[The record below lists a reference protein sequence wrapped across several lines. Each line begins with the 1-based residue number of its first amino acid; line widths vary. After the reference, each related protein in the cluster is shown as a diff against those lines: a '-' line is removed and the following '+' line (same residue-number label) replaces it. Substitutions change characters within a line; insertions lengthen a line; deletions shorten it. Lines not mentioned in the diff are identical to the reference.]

1 MAYNYRRLGRNANI
15 VVIYKNHII
24 LQEFPLI
31 QSDFLTHLTQLNIT
45 LSPQQLTAVQ
55 AVEGPVL
62 LLAVPGSG
70 KTTVLVTR
78 LGYMVKCCSVYPEE
92 ILTLTY
98 TVAATK
104 DMAERFR
111 YLFGSEL
118 ALRMEFRTIN
128 GICSKVIY
136 EYGRRIGKTAFE
148 LLTDEKQIAGML
160 SQIYVQEAGEYPTES
175 DLQSVRSYITYIK
188 NSMLSESEIR
198 EFEKMCEG
206 IPIARIYQRYC
217 SRMREE
223 KLMDYDDQLLHAYTI
238 LKKVPQVLSEFQK
251 KYHYICVDEAQDT
264 SKIQH
269 EIIKLLAGAND
280 NLFMVGDEDQS
291 IYGFRAAYPQA
302 LLDFEKDHKNAK
314 VLLMEENFRSNAR
327 IVERADH
334 FIRKNTLR
342 HKKEMHATR
351 EPQQDVHVI
360 ELSSRGAQHTY
371 LAKVANGCSEQTAV
385 LYRDNESVIPLVDLL
400 EYEQIP
406 YRIKN
411 AELGFFT
418 HRIVQDIRNIITFAL
433 NPYDTE
439 SFMQIYYKLNMYLKK
454 LDAMQA
460 VQISVERDIPVLDA
474 AIGHCGL
481 KARTVSSLKS
491 IRTHLNHMR
500 TEQAGR
506 AIGRIVQYMGYREY
520 LERAGLKENKVFI
533 LKNIAART
541 DMLQDF
547 LNRLSYLQDVMQ
559 HKEPAYDC
567 PFILSTIHSSKGLE
581 YDRVYLLDIL
591 DGVFP
596 EEVPAKR
603 LDGKELESY
612 EEERRIFYVGV
623 TRAREELYLFAT
635 KTPSLFRD
643 QLLGRSVKAV
653 NTVYS
658 AYSKT
663 LMQGYAQEN
672 TIDEAAYQA
681 FEEGL
686 QPGAV
691 VHHKKFGAG
700 KVISQ
705 VGNKVSIRFA
715 GEQAPKVFDRTVLY
729 RSHLLS

>member
-1 MAYNYRRLGRNANI
+1 M
-15 VVIYKNHII
+15 
-24 LQEFPLI
+24 I
-31 QSDFLTHLTQLNIT
+31 QSDFLTHLAQLNIT
-45 LSPQQLTAVQ
+45 ISPQQLTAVQ

-118 ALRMEFRTIN
+118 ASRMEFRTIN

-198 EFEKMCEG
+198 EFEKECEG

-238 LKKVPQVLSEFQK
+238 LKKVPQVLSDFQK

-264 SKIQH
+264 SRIQH

-302 LLDFEKDHKNAK
+302 LLDFEKDHKNAQ

-360 ELSSRGAQHTY
+360 ELSSRGAQYTY

-418 HRIVQDIRNIITFAL
+418 HRIVQNVRNIITFAL

-460 VQISVERDIPVLDA
+460 VQISMERDIPVLDA

-491 IRTHLNHMR
+491 IRMHLNHMR

-533 LKNIAART
+533 LKNIATRT

-559 HKEPAYDC
+559 HKEQAYDC

-581 YDRVYLLDIL
+581 YTRVYLADMLA
-591 DGVFP
+591 GVLPAAIPPGGCRPDSP
-596 EEVPAKR
+596 EANA
-603 LDGKELESY
+603 Y
-612 EEERRIFYVGV
+612 EEERRLYYVGM
-623 TRAREELYLFAT
+623 TRAKEQLYIFTFGPNMTSVFSGEVLKKPKERQILPEKAQ
-635 KTPSLFRD
+635 KNIHKNVQKKVQ
-643 QLLGRSVKAV
+643 QLS
-653 NTVYS
+653 
-658 AYSKT
+658 
-663 LMQGYAQEN
+663 AQEVEKCIEACVTGCKVQHRKYGTGEIISGDGRIAEILFLGEN
-672 TIDEAAYQA
+672 TPRKISLPIA
-681 FEEGL
+681 FSAQIL
-686 QPGAV
+686 TL
-691 VHHKKFGAG
+691 K
-700 KVISQ
+700 
-705 VGNKVSIRFA
+705 
-715 GEQAPKVFDRTVLY
+715 
-729 RSHLLS
+729 

>member
-1 MAYNYRRLGRNANI
+1 MT
-15 VVIYKNHII
+15 H
-24 LQEFPLI
+24 Q
-31 QSDFLTHLTQLNIT
+31 DFLTHLTQLNIT

-118 ALRMEFRTIN
+118 ASRMEFRTIN

-198 EFEKMCEG
+198 EFEKACEG

-217 SRMREE
+217 SRLREE

-238 LKKVPQVLSEFQK
+238 LKKVPQVLSDFQK

-302 LLDFEKDHKNAK
+302 LLEFEKDHKNAK

-360 ELSSRGAQHTY
+360 ELSSRGAQYTY
-371 LAKVANGCSEQTAV
+371 LAKVANGCNEQTAV

-418 HRIVQDIRNIITFAL
+418 HRIVQDIRNIIKFAL

-460 VQISVERDIPVLDA
+460 VQISIERDIPVLDA
-474 AIGHCGL
+474 AIDHCGL

-491 IRTHLNHMR
+491 IRTHLNHIR

-520 LERAGLKENKVFI
+520 LEKAGLKENKVFI
-533 LKNIAART
+533 LKNIASRT
-541 DMLQDF
+541 DTLQDF

-581 YDRVYLLDIL
+581 YDRVYLLDVL

-596 EEVPAKR
+596 VEVPAKR
-603 LDGKELESY
+603 MDGKELESY

-623 TRAREELYLFAT
+623 TRAREELYLFAL

-658 AYSKT
+658 AYSKA
-663 LMQGYAQEN
+663 LMQGQAQEN
-672 TIDEAAYQA
+672 MIEEAVYQA
-681 FEEGL
+681 FAEGL
-686 QPGAV
+686 QPGV
-691 VHHKKFGAG
+691 EVHHKKFGTG

-715 GEQAPKVFDRTVLY
+715 GEQAPKVFDRMVLF
-729 RSHLLS
+729 RSHLLSLE

>member
-1 MAYNYRRLGRNANI
+1 M
-15 VVIYKNHII
+15 
-24 LQEFPLI
+24 I
-31 QSDFLTHLTQLNIT
+31 QSDFLTHLNQLNIT

-118 ALRMEFRTIN
+118 ASRMEFRTIN

-148 LLTDEKQIAGML
+148 LLTDEKRIAGML

-198 EFEKMCEG
+198 EFEKACEG

-238 LKKVPQVLSEFQK
+238 LKKVPQVLSDFQK

-302 LLDFEKDHKNAK
+302 LLEFEKDHKDAK

-360 ELSSRGAQHTY
+360 ELSSRGAQYTY

-418 HRIVQDIRNIITFAL
+418 HRIVQDIRNIINFAL

-460 VQISVERDIPVLDA
+460 VQISMERDIPVLDA
-474 AIGHCGL
+474 AIDHCGL

-491 IRTHLNHMR
+491 IRTHFNHIR

-533 LKNIAART
+533 LKNIASRT
-541 DMLQDF
+541 DTLQDF

-559 HKEPAYDC
+559 HKEQAYDC

-581 YDRVYLLDIL
+581 YDRVYLLDVM

-603 LDGKELESY
+603 LDGKELEAY

-623 TRAREELYLFAT
+623 TRAREELYLFAL

-658 AYSKT
+658 AYSKALT
-663 LMQGYAQEN
+663 RGQAQEN
-672 TIDEAAYQA
+672 TIEDAAYQA

-686 QPGAV
+686 QPGAE
-691 VHHKKFGAG
+691 VHHKKFGTG

-715 GEQAPKVFDRTVLY
+715 GEQTPKVFDRMVLF
-729 RSHLLS
+729 RSHLLSLE

>member
-1 MAYNYRRLGRNANI
+1 M
-15 VVIYKNHII
+15 
-24 LQEFPLI
+24 
-31 QSDFLTHLTQLNIT
+31 
-45 LSPQQLTAVQ
+45 
-55 AVEGPVL
+55 
-62 LLAVPGSG
+62 
-70 KTTVLVTR
+70 
-78 LGYMVKCCSVYPEE
+78 
-92 ILTLTY
+92 
-98 TVAATK
+98 
-104 DMAERFR
+104 
-111 YLFGSEL
+111 
-118 ALRMEFRTIN
+118 
-128 GICSKVIY
+128 
-136 EYGRRIGKTAFE
+136 
-148 LLTDEKQIAGML
+148 
-160 SQIYVQEAGEYPTES
+160 
-175 DLQSVRSYITYIK
+175 
-188 NSMLSESEIR
+188 
-198 EFEKMCEG
+198 
-206 IPIARIYQRYC
+206 
-217 SRMREE
+217 
-223 KLMDYDDQLLHAYTI
+223 
-238 LKKVPQVLSEFQK
+238 
-251 KYHYICVDEAQDT
+251 
-264 SKIQH
+264 
-269 EIIKLLAGAND
+269 
-280 NLFMVGDEDQS
+280 
-291 IYGFRAAYPQA
+291 
-302 LLDFEKDHKNAK
+302 
-314 VLLMEENFRSNAR
+314 
-327 IVERADH
+327 
-334 FIRKNTLR
+334 
-342 HKKEMHATR
+342 
-351 EPQQDVHVI
+351 
-360 ELSSRGAQHTY
+360 
-371 LAKVANGCSEQTAV
+371 
-385 LYRDNESVIPLVDLL
+385 YRDNESVIPLVDLL

-418 HRIVQDIRNIITFAL
+418 HRIVQDVRNIITFAL

-460 VQISVERDIPVLDA
+460 VQISMERDIPVLDA

-491 IRTHLNHMR
+491 IRTHLNRMR

-533 LKNIAART
+533 LKNIATRT

-559 HKEPAYDC
+559 HKEQAYDC

-596 EEVPAKR
+596 EKVPAKR
-603 LDGKELESY
+603 LDGKELEAY

-663 LMQGYAQEN
+663 LMQGSAQEN
-672 TIDEAAYQA
+672 TIEEAAYQA

-686 QPGAV
+686 QPGAE
-691 VHHKKFGAG
+691 VHHKKFGTG

-705 VGNKVSIRFA
+705 VGNKVSIRFV

>member
-1 MAYNYRRLGRNANI
+1 MT
-15 VVIYKNHII
+15 H
-24 LQEFPLI
+24 Q
-31 QSDFLTHLTQLNIT
+31 DFLTHLTQLNIT

-198 EFEKMCEG
+198 EFEKECEG

-238 LKKVPQVLSEFQK
+238 LKKVPQVLSDFQK

-264 SKIQH
+264 SRIQH

-302 LLDFEKDHKNAK
+302 LLDFEKDHKNAQ

-360 ELSSRGAQHTY
+360 ELSSRGAQYTC
-371 LAKVANGCSEQTAV
+371 L
-385 LYRDNESVIPLVDLL
+385 LYTSPSPRDS
-400 EYEQIP
+400 
-406 YRIKN
+406 
-411 AELGFFT
+411 
-418 HRIVQDIRNIITFAL
+418 
-433 NPYDTE
+433 
-439 SFMQIYYKLNMYLKK
+439 
-454 LDAMQA
+454 
-460 VQISVERDIPVLDA
+460 
-474 AIGHCGL
+474 
-481 KARTVSSLKS
+481 
-491 IRTHLNHMR
+491 
-500 TEQAGR
+500 
-506 AIGRIVQYMGYREY
+506 
-520 LERAGLKENKVFI
+520 
-533 LKNIAART
+533 
-541 DMLQDF
+541 
-547 LNRLSYLQDVMQ
+547 
-559 HKEPAYDC
+559 
-567 PFILSTIHSSKGLE
+567 
-581 YDRVYLLDIL
+581 
-591 DGVFP
+591 
-596 EEVPAKR
+596 
-603 LDGKELESY
+603 
-612 EEERRIFYVGV
+612 
-623 TRAREELYLFAT
+623 
-635 KTPSLFRD
+635 
-643 QLLGRSVKAV
+643 
-653 NTVYS
+653 
-658 AYSKT
+658 
-663 LMQGYAQEN
+663 
-672 TIDEAAYQA
+672 
-681 FEEGL
+681 
-686 QPGAV
+686 
-691 VHHKKFGAG
+691 
-700 KVISQ
+700 
-705 VGNKVSIRFA
+705 
-715 GEQAPKVFDRTVLY
+715 
-729 RSHLLS
+729 

>member
-1 MAYNYRRLGRNANI
+1 M
-15 VVIYKNHII
+15 
-24 LQEFPLI
+24 I

-118 ALRMEFRTIN
+118 ASRMEFRTIN

-175 DLQSVRSYITYIK
+175 ELQSARSYITYIK
-188 NSMLSESEIR
+188 NSMLSEHEIR
-198 EFEKMCEG
+198 EFEKECEG

-217 SRMREE
+217 SRMWEE

-238 LKKVPQVLSEFQK
+238 LKKVPQVLSDFQK

-264 SKIQH
+264 SRIQH

-360 ELSSRGAQHTY
+360 ELSSRGAQYTY

-418 HRIVQDIRNIITFAL
+418 HRIVQDVRNIITFAL

-460 VQISVERDIPVLDA
+460 VQISMERDIPVLDA

-547 LNRLSYLQDVMQ
+547 
-559 HKEPAYDC
+559 
-567 PFILSTIHSSKGLE
+567 
-581 YDRVYLLDIL
+581 
-591 DGVFP
+591 
-596 EEVPAKR
+596 
-603 LDGKELESY
+603 
-612 EEERRIFYVGV
+612 
-623 TRAREELYLFAT
+623 
-635 KTPSLFRD
+635 
-643 QLLGRSVKAV
+643 
-653 NTVYS
+653 
-658 AYSKT
+658 
-663 LMQGYAQEN
+663 
-672 TIDEAAYQA
+672 
-681 FEEGL
+681 
-686 QPGAV
+686 
-691 VHHKKFGAG
+691 
-700 KVISQ
+700 
-705 VGNKVSIRFA
+705 
-715 GEQAPKVFDRTVLY
+715 
-729 RSHLLS
+729 

>member
-1 MAYNYRRLGRNANI
+1 MTS
-15 VVIYKNHII
+15 
-24 LQEFPLI
+24 Q
-31 QSDFLTHLTQLNIT
+31 DFLTHLTQLNIA

-118 ALRMEFRTIN
+118 ASRMEFRTIN

-188 NSMLSESEIR
+188 NSMLSEHEIR
-198 EFEKMCEG
+198 EFEKECEG

-238 LKKVPQVLSEFQK
+238 LKKVPQVLSDFQK

-264 SKIQH
+264 SRIQH

-302 LLDFEKDHKNAK
+302 LLDFEKDHKNAQ

-360 ELSSRGAQHTY
+360 ELSSRGAQYTY

-418 HRIVQDIRNIITFAL
+418 HRIVQDVRNIITFAL

-460 VQISVERDIPVLDA
+460 VQISMERDIPVLDA

-491 IRTHLNHMR
+491 IRTHLNQMR

-533 LKNIAART
+533 LKNIATRT

-559 HKEPAYDC
+559 HKEQAYDC

-596 EEVPAKR
+596 EKVPAKR
-603 LDGKELESY
+603 LDGKELEAY

-663 LMQGYAQEN
+663 LMQGSAQEN
-672 TIDEAAYQA
+672 TIEEAAYQV

-686 QPGAV
+686 QPGAE

-705 VGNKVSIRFA
+705 VGNKVSIRFV